1 MISSLMYFGSL
12 QQLVKPNLTERQASA
27 IDRGRDRSFVLI
39 ARFAIEQHGTEI
51 LMADGAFA
59 FTKLI
64 VGDLERSAAFY
75 RDVCGL
81 AEVNRIDAESDG
93 RALTEIILAGDPPA
107 PATLILISYHGE
119 PVAPRGDSVLGFYTA
134 DIDAFLERLVAAGGS
149 VTSPVKAL
157 PEAGLKYAMA
167 TDNEGHIIEPLQR
180 I

>member
-1 MISSLMYFGSL
+1 
-12 QQLVKPNLTERQASA
+12 
-27 IDRGRDRSFVLI
+27 
-39 ARFAIEQHGTEI
+39 
-51 LMADGAFA
+51 MADGAFT

-75 RDVCGL
+75 SDVCGL
-81 AEVNRIDAESDG
+81 AEVNRIDADSDSG
-93 RALTEIILAGDPPA
+93 PLTEIILGGGDAPA
-107 PATLILISYHGE
+107 SATLILIRYHGQ
-119 PVAPRGDSVLGFYTA
+119 PVAPKGDSILGFYTA

>member
-1 MISSLMYFGSL
+1 
-12 QQLVKPNLTERQASA
+12 
-27 IDRGRDRSFVLI
+27 
-39 ARFAIEQHGTEI
+39 
-51 LMADGAFA
+51 MADGVFT

-81 AEVNRIDAESDG
+81 VEVNRISAESDG
-93 RALTEIILAGDPPA
+93 RPLTEIILAGQPPA
-107 PATLILISYHGE
+107 PATLILISYIGQ
-119 PVAPRGDSVLGFYTA
+119 PVAPSGETVLGFYTA

-180 I
+180 L

>member
-1 MISSLMYFGSL
+1 MRPWGFHDSGRGGTDSI
-12 QQLVKPNLTERQASA
+12 RD
-27 IDRGRDRSFVLI
+27 DRAVHDLKDRKETI
-39 ARFAIEQHGTEI
+39 
-51 LMADGAFA
+51 MADGAFT

-81 AEVNRIDAESDG
+81 AEVDRISAESDG
-93 RALTEIILAGDPPA
+93 RTLTEIILAGDPPT
-107 PATLILISYHGE
+107 PATLILITYHGE
-119 PVAPRGDSVLGFYTA
+119 PVAPSGDSVLGFYTA

-180 I
+180 T